1 MNETNTTTMS
11 QQERGR
17 ETDEDKE
24 WAELVD
30 EVIEEDREILDRLA

>member
-11 QQERGR
+11 QQERER
-17 ETDEDKE
+17 EADGNKA
-24 WAELVD
+24 WIELVD